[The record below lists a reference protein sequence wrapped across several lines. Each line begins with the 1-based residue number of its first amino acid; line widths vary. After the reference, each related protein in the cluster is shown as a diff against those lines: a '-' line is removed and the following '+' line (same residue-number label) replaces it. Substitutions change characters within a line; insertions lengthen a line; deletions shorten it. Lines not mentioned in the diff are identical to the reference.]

1 MGLAVIQISR
11 PTALPQMD
19 WESFSRRSG
28 SGSRQDFRNVGTD
41 ETLDEFRYD
50 ENATLLHISQPK
62 PLILRPVGVS
72 CEPDL

>member
-28 SGSRQDFRNVGTD
+28 SGSRQDFRNVGTI

-50 ENATLLHISQPK
+50 EKVTLIQIGRRN
-62 PLILRPVGVS
+62 PLF
-72 CEPDL
+72 